1 MGAQEVKAQSLTA
14 LSTFVISSKEMLRDY
29 FSRRKRRV
37 LDRFITTAVLAP
49 IMLVAGMLWNGFD
62 CSNPFLWVVLLLGL
76 VFFVIGVQFA
86 WLLCCEAPSAPTP
99 AQLRQQQFLAVA
111 DSVDSLP
118 GKMSFPDRCKK
129 LDDKQ
134 TRKLLHQLHQIPP
147 GKRHLRDVVG
157 NLTLTPSPAPEAH
170 SRG

>member
-1 MGAQEVKAQSLTA
+1 MGAQEVKAQSLTV
-14 LSTFVISSKEMLRDY
+14 LSTFVISSEDMLKDY
-29 FSRRKRRV
+29 FSRWKKRV

-49 IMLVAGMLWNGFD
+49 IMLVAAMLWNGFD
-62 CSNPFLWVVLLLGL
+62 YSNPVLWVVLLLGV
-76 VFFVIGVQFA
+76 VFFVIGVQVA
-86 WLLCCEAPSAPTP
+86 WLLYGESPSAPTP
-99 AQLRQQQFLAVA
+99 TQLRQQQFLAFA

-118 GKMSFPDRCKK
+118 GRMSFPDLCKK

>member
-1 MGAQEVKAQSLTA
+1 
-14 LSTFVISSKEMLRDY
+14 MLKDY
-29 FSRRKRRV
+29 FSRWKRRV
-37 LDRFITTAVLAP
+37 LNRFITTAVLVP

-62 CSNPFLWVVLLLGL
+62 YSNPVLWVVLLLGF

-86 WLLCCEAPSAPTP
+86 WLLYCEAPSAPTP

-118 GKMSFPDRCKK
+118 GKMSFPDLCEK

-134 TRKLLHQLHQIPP
+134 TRKLLHQLNQIRP

-157 NLTLTPSPAPEAH
+157 NLTLTPLPAPAAP
-170 SRG
+170 SRE